1 LGAEEKRVTRA
12 VDLRLHLNHI
22 GKSYEG
28 NPILKDCSY
37 PFQERGIYALI
48 GPNGCGKSTLLRLCA
63 LLENPDQ
70 GSITFETDHHSLPLD
85 ISLRRR
91 ISLVLPDVGVFNT
104 TVSKNVAYGLS
115 LRGFPK
121 GEIRRKVAQALQF
134 VGLENKPGQMA
145 RTLSSGETKRLGL
158 ARALVLEPEFLF
170 LDEPTAS
177 VDQKN
182 TELIEEI
189 LLKIKERQQST
200 VLMSTHD
207 ADQTRRLAD
216 HVIKIDKG
224 KLRPL

>member
-1 LGAEEKRVTRA
+1 VIRT
-12 VDLRLHLNHI
+12 VDLKLHLSHI
-22 GKSYEG
+22 GKNYEG

-37 PFQERGIYALI
+37 TFQERAIYALV

-63 LLENPDQ
+63 LLETPDQ
-70 GSITFETDHHSLPLD
+70 GSISFETDHRPLPID

-91 ISLVLPDVGVFNT
+91 ITLVLPDVGVFNT
-104 TVSKNVAYGLS
+104 SVFKNVAYGLS
-115 LRGFPK
+115 LRGLPK
-121 GEIRRKVAQALQF
+121 GEIRQKVAQSLQF
-134 VGLENKPGQMA
+134 VGLENKQSQSA

-158 ARALVLEPEFLF
+158 ARALALEPDFLF

-189 LLKIKERQQST
+189 LVKIKERREST

-207 ADQTRRLAD
+207 ADQTRRIAD
-216 HVIKIDKG
+216 HIIKIDRG
-224 KLRPL
+224 ELRPLSNP

>member
-1 LGAEEKRVTRA
+1 MIRT
-12 VDLRLHLNHI
+12 VDLKLHLSHI
-22 GKSYEG
+22 GKNYEG

-37 PFQERGIYALI
+37 TFQERAIYALV

-63 LLENPDQ
+63 LLETPDQ
-70 GSITFETDHHSLPLD
+70 GSISFETDHRPLPID

-91 ISLVLPDVGVFNT
+91 ITLVLPDVGVFNT
-104 TVSKNVAYGLS
+104 SVFKNVAYGLS
-115 LRGFPK
+115 LRGLPK
-121 GEIRRKVAQALQF
+121 GEIRQKVAQSLQF
-134 VGLENKPGQMA
+134 VGLENKQSQSA

-158 ARALVLEPEFLF
+158 ARALALEPDFLF

-189 LLKIKERQQST
+189 LVKIKERREST

-207 ADQTRRLAD
+207 ADQTRRIAD
-216 HVIKIDKG
+216 HIIKIDRG
-224 KLRPL
+224 ELRPLSNP